1 MARTA
6 LGLSETVLFESGR
19 GGWALLTVVVGFVF
33 GGWDVP
39 DGFEDATVV
48 EPVDVFEGGE
58 LDVFK
63 VFPGSFDSDQFGLV
77 EAELVRL
84 GQGVVVRVTDG
95 SDRGFDTGGGEAF
108 GVPDR

>member
-1 MARTA
+1 M
-6 LGLSETVLFESGR
+6 
-19 GGWALLTVVVGFVF
+19 TVVVGFSF

-77 EAELVRL
+77 EADDRF

-95 SDRGFDTGGGEAF
+95 SDRGFDTGGGEPF
-108 GVPDR
+108 GAKPSGVKMA